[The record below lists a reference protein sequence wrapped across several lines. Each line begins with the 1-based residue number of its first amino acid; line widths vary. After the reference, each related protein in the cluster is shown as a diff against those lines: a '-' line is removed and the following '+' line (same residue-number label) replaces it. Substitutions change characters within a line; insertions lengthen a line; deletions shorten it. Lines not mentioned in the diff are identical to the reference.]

1 MPVDE
6 SELNLEGTKERLY
19 TFTYASAIIDAASAG
34 NMAWLRETVINAAK
48 AYDIDLNETE
58 DRAKT
63 KAAYKKAFQEDL
75 AARGILIKTDTVGG
89 YALSDDPEK
98 RKEFSTLIY
107 NVRCKKKEMELGRA
121 TMALVKRALKLK
133 EGTLSF
139 LAKELNLGPKTVQ
152 KIAINLLAVIVTF
165 QALDKAKDNVLSE
178 VRSNIARDILQLD
191 DQEVVKGIFAN
202 RDKENELLNEMTEH
216 GPEDVVG
223 EFKFGSEVW
232 KVAVK
237 EAEKRFKEFT
247 KIEGPTVV
255 EAHLSDKHKEKLLNK
270 SKAKFENEKEQND
283 GIVKRC
289 ADFMKDP
296 IFFQAGVMMDAYLDI
311 DKEVNPDGRVT
322 FSVEKL
328 GIGTRSAI
336 TKTGYLVPPLVSFAN
351 LANELVKDMTLGAL
365 SRLQLKLSSI
375 VHKGYD
381 SKSIDVR
388 AVARFANQFLYGID
402 SVASILAQKIIPVGD
417 FTKAEY
423 DIRHFNIKEV
433 DERKRGENYAKTYA
447 SLNIYRAGKAEYIV
461 GAFTVFNMRP
471 RDCLWAM
478 AYLTAGINAT
488 KNGVIYDLP
497 KGGKIGNKQEITEHH
512 DKDLDKKT
520 LMLYEKYESLALK
533 IGYEAALQKMKD
545 EFITVHHAAIDK
557 SKKMRE
563 GMGLEPLSEISHF
576 NRMYD
581 NAPVKEYDYIRVK
594 DVTKEEY
601 QKNDLNKVFEEY
613 DAIYIKDNYTGA
625 LQLNGEKKLVVASLD
640 EQNRAVSMT
649 CTPEIF
655 NLETKEHNDIG
666 KKKDTIEI
674 LEDTSKAILRNNALK
689 SYQRTFDNKEVGE
702 RAASKWRMVTKDL
715 FNTDGYVAVRDVKSN
730 ECGIKD
736 KRTGIELKYTNCEP
750 NVMLND
756 QCVSIK
762 RFALDVLKAER
773 EAICK
778 TRGIS
783 EQDIKDVADIT
794 NNMTPAT
801 RCILMRID
809 KENRICSINN
819 DLNLLMGGLNV
830 EDTLVNMDKRREV
843 VEHMTKLIGE
853 FDKAEEIVDKL
864 KSEIEQYNKLSK
876 TDPVLALCKTVEPEC
891 ERRGEFIT
899 LKLEDGTEFAMH
911 QNGRL
916 AEFCDELD
924 DNICN
929 LQHTFKKLLIEARNS
944 GVDLSVVPGKGDKEI
959 PDTEPVHDEEQVER

>member
-6 SELNLEGTKERLY
+6 SDLNLEGTKERLY

-34 NMAWLRETVINAAK
+34 NMAWFRDAVINAARQ
-48 AYDIDLNETE
+48 YGIDLNETE
-58 DRAKT
+58 DHAKT
-63 KAAYKKAFQEDL
+63 KEAYKKAFQEDL
-75 AARGILIKTDTVGG
+75 AARGILIKADTVGG
-89 YALSDDPEK
+89 YVLSEDPKK

-165 QALDKAKDNVLSE
+165 QALGKAKDNVLSE
-178 VRSNIARDILQLD
+178 VRSNIARDILKLD
-191 DQEVVKGIFAN
+191 DQEVVKGIFSN
-202 RDKENELLNEMTEH
+202 LNKENKLLNEITEH

-232 KVAVK
+232 KAAVK
-237 EAEKRFKEFT
+237 EAGKRFKKFT

-255 EAHLSDKHKEKLLNK
+255 EANLSDRHKEKLLNK
-270 SKAKFENEKEQND
+270 SKAKFEKEQKD
-283 GIVKRC
+283 GIVERC
-289 ADFMKDP
+289 ANFMKDP

-311 DKEVNPDGRVT
+311 DKEVNPDGRAT

-336 TKTGYLVPPLVSFAN
+336 TKAGYLIPPLVSFAN
-351 LANELVKDMTLGAL
+351 LANELVKDMTLGNL

-375 VHKGYD
+375 IHKGYD
-381 SKSIDVR
+381 SKSMDVQ
-388 AVARFANQFLYGID
+388 AIARFANQFLYGID
-402 SVASILAQKIIPVGD
+402 SVASLLAKKTIPVGD
-417 FTKAEY
+417 FAKAEY

-497 KGGKIGNKQEITEHH
+497 KDGKIGNKQEITERHN
-512 DKDLDKKT
+512 KDLDKKA
-520 LMLYEKYESLALK
+520 LMIYEKYESLALK
-533 IGYEAALQKMKD
+533 IGYEAALQKMKV
-545 EFITVHHAAIDK
+545 EFITIHHTAIDK

-563 GMGLEPLSEISHF
+563 GIGLEPLSEISHF

-581 NAPVKEYDYIRVK
+581 NAPVKEYDYIQVK

-601 QKNDLNKVFEEY
+601 QKNDLNKIFEEY
-613 DAIYIKDNYTGA
+613 DAIYIKDDYTGA

-640 EQNRAVSMT
+640 EQNRAVSMA

-655 NLETKEHNDIG
+655 NLNSKEHNEIG

-674 LEDTSKAILRNNALK
+674 LEDTSKAILRGNALEA
-689 SYQRTFDNKEVGE
+689 YQRTFDNKEVGE
-702 RAASKWRMVTKDL
+702 RAAEKWRMVTKDL
-715 FNTDGYVAVRDVKSN
+715 FKTDGYVAVRDARSN

-750 NVMLND
+750 KVMLND

-762 RFALDVLKAER
+762 RFALDILKAER

-778 TRGIS
+778 TCGIS

-801 RCILMRID
+801 RCILTRID
-809 KENRICSINN
+809 KENRISSINN
-819 DLNLLMGGLNV
+819 DLKLLMGGLNV
-830 EDTLVNMDKRREV
+830 EDTLVNIDKRREV
-843 VEHMTKLIGE
+843 VSHMTKLIGE

-864 KSEIEQYNKLSK
+864 KSEMEQYNELSK

-899 LKLEDGTEFAMH
+899 LKLEDGTEFAMN

-929 LQHTFKKLLIEARNS
+929 LQHAFKKLLIEARDS
-944 GVDLSVVPGKGDKEI
+944 GVDLSVIPGKEDKEMS
-959 PDTEPVHDEEQVER
+959 DPVHDEEQIER